1 MFAQKQHGDRGRVGV
16 RLDPDAEL
24 LTTQAGKG
32 VLQDNQFRFL
42 AHQLQRLFRRD
53 GFPNVEPCR
62 PERAGEGGLI
72 DGAGPHEQDRP
83 ACVL

>member
-42 AHQLQRLFRRD
+42 AHQLQRFSAVTASRTWNPAARSA
-53 GFPNVEPCR
+53 PVR
-62 PERAGEGGLI
+62 EG
-72 DGAGPHEQDRP
+72 
-83 ACVL
+83 